1 MPQVSADAFVAAS
14 PDVARALA
22 DSQPVPP
29 LRVPPHVRNLH
40 ASWRFHAEGE
50 GTRAIHVISYA
61 AGLGFVATLA
71 HEPTQ
76 WVLRRQAAR
85 RVERLADAA
94 RSGVEAGS
102 G

>member
-1 MPQVSADAFVAAS
+1 MPQVSADTYVTVP
-14 PDVARALA
+14 PDLARTLA
-22 DSQPVPP
+22 DSLPVPP

-40 ASWRFHAEGE
+40 SSWRFRAEGD

-71 HEPTQ
+71 HEPSQ
-76 WVLRRQAAR
+76 WLLRRQAAG
-85 RVERLADAA
+85 RVERLAEAA
-94 RSGVEAGS
+94 RSRSKARS

>member
-1 MPQVSADAFVAAS
+1 MPQVSADAYVAAS

-22 DSQPVPP
+22 DSQPTLR
-29 LRVPPHVRNLH
+29 LRVPPHVRNLR
-40 ASWRFHAEGE
+40 ASWRFHAEAD
-50 GTRAIHVISYA
+50 GTRAIYVISYA

-85 RVERLADAA
+85 RVERLAEAA
-94 RSGVEAGS
+94 RSRRAAGAQ
-102 G
+102 